1 MGVSCMEEN
10 NDLKKLIKLTG
21 ERAKLEA
28 KANDTYVVYKDITG
42 KLVKEYANG
51 VKMPLSEESQDDVR
65 I

>member
-1 MGVSCMEEN
+1 MEEN

-42 KLVKEYANG
+42 KLVKEYSNG
-51 VKMPLSEESQDDVR
+51 VKMPLPEESQDDVR

>member
-1 MGVSCMEEN
+1 MEEN

-28 KANDTYVVYKDITG
+28 KANDTYVVYKDNTG
-42 KLVKEYANG
+42 RLVKGYSNG
-51 VKMPLSEESQDDVR
+51 VKMPLLEESQDDVR